1 LVTGMWWF
9 FALMMLN
16 SYTANLAAFL
26 TNSRQGNSISSAED
40 LAAQNKIKYGAM
52 AGGST
57 MGFFRDSNFSTYQ
70 KMWTAMESASPSVF
84 TKTNDEGVERVQKG
98 KNLYAFMME
107 STTLEYNV
115 ERKCDLVQIGGWLD
129 YKSYGIAMPFSEC

>member
-1 LVTGMWWF
+1 MWWF

-26 TNSRQGNSISSAED
+26 TNSRQGNSINSAED

-52 AGGST
+52 SGGST
-57 MGFFRDSNFSTYQ
+57 IAFFRDSNFSTYQ

-98 KNLYAFMME
+98 KNLYAFLME

-129 YKSYGIAMPFSEC
+129 YKSYGIAMPFSEYK